1 MKSSVSDYASIAY
14 RRSGSSLKHSAN
26 TPDTADMPRIK
37 AMETIS
43 YLFKKAFAYK
53 PSYFFI
59 TAIQTVIDI
68 VQPFVGIML
77 MPQLIDLLIKRD
89 KSQLRTLIILV
100 AVNILLDAGLRLLS
114 TILHISREKVA
125 DSYDR
130 YFSQLLADQTMRIP
144 YAGTEDPKTL
154 DKMNRAKEGMDWYS
168 GGIHGLC
175 EPVAVIVKSSVTAAL
190 AAALIIVHAPL
201 LMIIIAVLVAVSLL
215 ISLHINKVWLSR
227 WKEMSMT
234 NRRLNYLL
242 YAVSDFYQAKDI
254 RLYRAQDMIMKL
266 QRKFVGDIT
275 DSMKTV
281 CNKQRAP
288 SAAITVLSWIQTVV
302 INGYLAVLVLCGKL
316 TVAVFVQISS
326 AAFQFSQSLGS
337 LFQSLAD
344 ISRKCGYAGN
354 YVLFMKEMEA
364 LTKKENESMND
375 GSSIAIPHSNTFQ
388 DIEFRN
394 VTFTYP
400 GTAFGEFHN
409 ATSGEGT
416 DNEAANKPEPVL
428 NNLSLVI
435 HGGESLSIV
444 GRNGQGKTTMVKLL
458 CRLYE
463 DYEGE
468 ILYGGVEIRKFNKT
482 AWRKELS
489 AVFQDFRLLSFTLG
503 ENIALSD
510 SLPPNA
516 TSNEI
521 VYSPEVKEK
530 IESLCEKENLPSHLK
545 PETMLF
551 RQYEKTGIEPSGGE
565 QQKIAIARALYK
577 ESPVMLLDEP
587 TAALDPKA
595 EYEIYKKF
603 NELAEDRTVL
613 YISHRLSSCRFCNNI
628 AVIDKGRVAEYGSHH
643 DLCKKENGIYATMW
657 QTQAK
662 YYQ

>member
-26 TPDTADMPRIK
+26 TSDTADMPHIK

-77 MPQLIDLLIKRD
+77 MPQIIDLLIKRD
-89 KSQLRTLIILV
+89 KSQLHTLIILV

-154 DKMNRAKEGMDWYS
+154 DKVNRAKEGMDWYS

-201 LMIIIAVLVAVSLL
+201 LMIIIASLVAASLV
-215 ISLHINKVWLSR
+215 ISLRINKIWLTR

-281 CNKQRAP
+281 CAKQRAP
-288 SAAITVLSWIQTVV
+288 SAAITVLSWIQTVI

-316 TVAVFVQISS
+316 TVAIFVQVSG
-326 AAFQFSQSLGS
+326 AAFQFSQSLS
-337 LFQSLAD
+337 ALFQSLAD

-364 LTKKENESMND
+364 LTKKDALVNN
-375 GSSIAIPHSNTFQ
+375 ATFTPIPHDEKLQ

-400 GTAFGEFHN
+400 GA
-409 ATSGEGT
+409 
-416 DNEAANKPEPVL
+416 DEPVL
-428 NNLSLVI
+428 NALSLLI

-463 DYEGE
+463 NYEGE
-468 ILYGGVEIRKFNKT
+468 ILYGGVEIRKFNKA
-482 AWRKELS
+482 AWRIELS

-510 SLPPNA
+510 SVPPVA
-516 TSNEI
+516 PHVS
-521 VYSPEVKEK
+521 EK
-530 IESLCEKENLPSHLK
+530 VASLCQKENLPSHLQ

-551 RQYEKTGIEPSGGE
+551 RQYEKDGIEPSGGE

-643 DLCKKENGIYATMW
+643 DLYKKDNGIYATMW